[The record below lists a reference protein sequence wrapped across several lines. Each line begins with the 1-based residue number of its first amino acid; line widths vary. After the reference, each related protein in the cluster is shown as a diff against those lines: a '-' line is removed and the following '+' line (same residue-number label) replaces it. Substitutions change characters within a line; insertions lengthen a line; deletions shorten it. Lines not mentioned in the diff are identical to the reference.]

1 MRILK
6 IHSGRL
12 WQIILILIWAICSFS
27 FLQLKYPYHFYYQEQ
42 EQLFLMDWE
51 YIRGYMSWTDWGWFA
66 RLAGD
71 FLTQFYYYMYLG
83 AVILALMLLI
93 VGDMAR
99 RAAESVIG
107 LFVEKENAVCSWV
120 AFGVG
125 VSAMSVC
132 LLLSFDVTFRLSN
145 LVSIIGLCCGVWLVA
160 WLFGKFETESQMA
173 SFYRRPIA
181 KGLGMIA
188 CVPFLFLFLPQKGE
202 FRAKMCAPDYK
213 FERVLAFDNEYYF
226 GHYDKVIEMGRAN
239 EDNLIEE
246 ESFFYCMA
254 LAQKG
259 MLADMLPKMKRPNLG
274 TFYEIG
280 PETPRFVI
288 RMIDE
293 LYYLIGD
300 MTYTERAALLANT
313 FSANGRSARKIKR
326 LAEANLI
333 NGDIPAAMKYLR
345 LLEKT
350 IAYKRWAVAHMPETM
365 AEAVKADIAGKQQF
379 VNTSDHIRIG
389 DDCYTILTQLL
400 ESNPLNSIALDY
412 LLCSD
417 MLSHQ
422 RETFVLDYEKYGP
435 SERGIFRE
443 IYEGAKLRTI
453 PDPSRYG
460 GE

>member
-1 MRILK
+1 MKKTKYIQL
-6 IHSGRL
+6 
-12 WQIILILIWAICSFS
+12 IIIIVLGIAIFAFYQS
-27 FLQLKYPYHFYYQEQ
+27 KYPYHFYYQEQ

-83 AVILALMLLI
+83 AAILTLMLLT
-93 VGDMAR
+93 VGDVVR

-107 LFVEKENAVCSWV
+107 LFVKKRNAVGSWV

-125 VSAMSVC
+125 ISAMCVC
-132 LLLSFDVTFRLSN
+132 LLLSFDGAFKLSN
-145 LVSIIGLCCGVWLVA
+145 LMSVIGLGCGVMLVA
-160 WLFGKFETESQMA
+160 WLFGKLETIA
-173 SFYRRPIA
+173 A
-181 KGLGMIA
+181 KGLSILA
-188 CVPFLFLFLPQKGE
+188 CVPFLYLFLPQKGE
-202 FRAKMCAPDYK
+202 FCAKMCAPDYK

-226 GHYDKVIEMGRAN
+226 GHYDKVIEMGRVN
-239 EDNLIEE
+239 EENLTEE
-246 ESFFYCMA
+246 ENFFYCMA

-259 MLADMLPKMKRPNLG
+259 ALADMLPTMKKPNLG

-313 FSANGRSARKIKR
+313 FSVNGRSARKIKR

-333 NGDIPAAMKYLR
+333 NDDIPAAMKYLR
-345 LLEKT
+345 MLEKT
-350 IAYKRWAVAHMPETM
+350 IAYKRWAVAHTPETQ
-365 AEAVKADIAGKQQF
+365 AAAVKADITLKQQF
-379 VNTSDHIRIG
+379 VNTTDHIRIG

-400 ESNPLNSIALDY
+400 ESNPRNETALDY

-422 RETFVLDYEKYGP
+422 RETFILDYEKYGP

-443 IYEGAKLRTI
+443 IYEGAKNE
-453 PDPSRYG
+453 S
-460 GE
+460 GESKK

>member
-1 MRILK
+1 MKTKYI
-6 IHSGRL
+6 
-12 WQIILILIWAICSFS
+12 QPVIIIALGIAIFA
-27 FLQLKYPYHFYYQEQ
+27 FFQLKSPYHFYYQEQ
-42 EQLFLMDWE
+42 EQLFLIDWE
-51 YIRGYMSWTDWGWFA
+51 YIRGYFSLTDWGGFA
-66 RLAGD
+66 RLVGD

-83 AVILALMLLI
+83 AAILTLMLLI
-93 VGDMAR
+93 VGDLAR
-99 RAAESVIG
+99 RAAESTIR
-107 LFVEKENAVCSWV
+107 LFVNTENAIISWT
-120 AFGVG
+120 AFAIG
-125 VSAMSVC
+125 VSVMCIC
-132 LLLSFDVTFRLSN
+132 LLFSFDATFRLSL
-145 LVSIIGLCCGVWLVA
+145 LVSIAGLCFYVWFVF
-160 WLFGKFETESQMA
+160 WMFRKSDTEKQF
-173 SFYRRPIA
+173 SFSRRIMA
-181 KGLGMIA
+181 KGVGMIVA
-188 CVPFLFLFLPQKGE
+188 LPFLFLFLPHKE
-202 FRAKMCAPDYK
+202 DVKVKICAPNYE

-226 GHYDKVIEMGRAN
+226 GHYDKVIEMGRAY
-239 EDNLIEE
+239 EDNLREE
-246 ESFFYCMA
+246 ENFFFCMA

-259 MLADMLPKMKRPNLG
+259 ALADMLPTMKKPNLG

-280 PETPRFVI
+280 PETPRFII

-345 LLEKT
+345 MLEKT
-350 IAYKRWAVAHMPETM
+350 IAYKHWAMAHIPETQT
-365 AEAVKADIAGKQQF
+365 AAVKADITLKQQF
-379 VNTSDHIRIG
+379 VNTTDHIRIG

-400 ESNPLNSIALDY
+400 ESNPRNETALDY

-422 RETFVLDYEKYGP
+422 RETFILDYEKYGP

-443 IYEGAKLRTI
+443 IYEGAKNEE
-453 PDPSRYG
+453 